1 MYVSSNFYDRH
12 HLDVARD
19 LLGCTIE
26 WDGCAGVIVE
36 TEGYAEE
43 GDEASHLFFRKT
55 AREFYAKNP
64 PGTVYAYINYGIY
77 WLLNVLAADGIVLI
91 RAMEPTAGLPQM
103 RARRPKA
110 KLDTD
115 LCSGPGKLGM
125 AIALDIADHGTSLV
139 GQRERGILPR
149 VRKTAK
155 NRGGR
160 PGGNHE
166 SCGPS
171 LAVSRRG
178 EPARER
184 AGGEGE
190 GARAQKSRPPED
202 RGRRDFLN
210 LAYLEP

>member
-1 MYVSSNFYDRH
+1 MYVSSDFYDRH

-110 KLDTD
+110 KRDTD

-149 VRKTAK
+149 SGIPPKIVADVRVGITKAADLPWRFLVEGNPHVSVRAGKVKVPGHKKAARRKT
-155 NRGGR
+155 GG
-160 PGGNHE
+160 
-166 SCGPS
+166 
-171 LAVSRRG
+171 
-178 EPARER
+178 
-184 AGGEGE
+184 
-190 GARAQKSRPPED
+190 GAIS
-202 RGRRDFLN
+202 
-210 LAYLEP
+210 